1 MNILVQGGRVVD
13 PAAGTDEIRDIYIS
27 DGMITDSEGFQADH
41 VIDATGLAVMPG
53 LIDAHCHLREPGFE
67 YREDIVSGTRS
78 AAKGGFTT
86 VACMPNTSPVVDNT
100 AVVEFIVNK
109 SRDQAYCRVLPIGAA
124 TKGQK
129 GQELAEI
136 GLMAEAGIVAISDD
150 GRPIER
156 SDMMRKAMIYANQFD
171 LKVISHCEDMS
182 IADGHMNEGIV
193 SLELGLRGI
202 PAAAEEIMVSRDIIL
217 AEYLKLP
224 IHLAHLSTARS
235 IDMVRQAKAR
245 GVQVTCETC
254 PHYFTLTEEACRG
267 FNTMAKM
274 NPPLRSEADR
284 LSIIDGLADGTIDI
298 IATDHAPHHSD
309 EKELEFGL
317 ANNGIVGFETAFA
330 LGYTWLVRAGYLSLA
345 DFLKT
350 MTIKPAALF
359 GLNEPKLEPGNA
371 ADILIADLENPYIF
385 NRDEIAGKAKNTPYH
400 GFELYGHVITTIQ
413 GGKIRYEA

>member
-27 DGMITDSEGFQADH
+27 DGMITDAEGFQADH
-41 VIDATGLAVMPG
+41 VIDATGLTVMPG

-284 LSIIDGLADGTIDI
+284 LAIIDGLADGTIDI

-330 LGYTWLVRAGYLSLA
+330 LGYTWLVRGGQLSLA

-350 MTIKPAALF
+350 MTSGPAALF

-371 ADILIADLENPYIF
+371 ADILIADLENPFIF

>member
-1 MNILVQGGRVVD
+1 MNIMVKGGRVVD
-13 PAAGTDEIRDIYIS
+13 PASGTDEIRDIYIS

-41 VIDATGLAVMPG
+41 IVDAAGLTVMPG

-100 AVVEFIVNK
+100 AVVEYIVNK
-109 SRDQAYCRVLPIGAA
+109 SRNQAYCRVLPIGAA

-171 LKVISHCEDMS
+171 IRVISHCEDMS

-284 LSIIDGLADGTIDI
+284 LAIIDGLADGTIDI

-330 LGYTWLVRAGYLSLA
+330 LGYTWLVRAGHLSLA

-350 MTIKPAALF
+350 MTSRPAALF
-359 GLNEPKLEPGNA
+359 GLDEPALAPGKP
-371 ADILIADLENPYIF
+371 ADLVIADLENSFVF
-385 NRDEIAGKAKNTPYH
+385 NKNEIAGKARNTPYD
-400 GFELYGHVITTIQ
+400 GYELYGHVITTIQ

>member
-41 VIDATGLAVMPG
+41 VVDAAGLTVMPG

>member
-1 MNILVQGGRVVD
+1 MNIMVKGGRVVD
-13 PAAGTDEIRDIYIS
+13 PASGTDEIRDIYIS

-41 VIDATGLAVMPG
+41 IVDAAGLTVMPG

-100 AVVEFIVNK
+100 AVVEYIVNK
-109 SRDQAYCRVLPIGAA
+109 SRNQAYCRVLPIGAA

-171 LKVISHCEDMS
+171 IRVISHCEDMS

-235 IDMVRQAKAR
+235 IDLVRQAKAR

-284 LSIIDGLADGTIDI
+284 LAIIDGLADGTIDI

-330 LGYTWLVRAGYLSLA
+330 LGYTWLVRAGHLSLA

-350 MTIKPAALF
+350 MTSRPAALF
-359 GLNEPKLEPGNA
+359 GLDEPALAPGKP
-371 ADILIADLENPYIF
+371 ADLVIADLENSFVF
-385 NRDEIAGKAKNTPYH
+385 NKNEIAGKARNTPYD
-400 GFELYGHVITTIQ
+400 GYELYGHVITTIQ

>member
-13 PAAGTDEIRDIYIS
+13 PASGTDEIRDIYIS

-41 VIDATGLAVMPG
+41 VIDATGLTVMPG

-171 LKVISHCEDMS
+171 LRVISHCEDMS

-217 AEYLKLP
+217 AD
-224 IHLAHLSTARS
+224 T
-235 IDMVRQAKAR
+235 
-245 GVQVTCETC
+245 
-254 PHYFTLTEEACRG
+254 
-267 FNTMAKM
+267 
-274 NPPLRSEADR
+274 
-284 LSIIDGLADGTIDI
+284 
-298 IATDHAPHHSD
+298 
-309 EKELEFGL
+309 
-317 ANNGIVGFETAFA
+317 
-330 LGYTWLVRAGYLSLA
+330 
-345 DFLKT
+345 
-350 MTIKPAALF
+350 
-359 GLNEPKLEPGNA
+359 
-371 ADILIADLENPYIF
+371 
-385 NRDEIAGKAKNTPYH
+385 
-400 GFELYGHVITTIQ
+400 
-413 GGKIRYEA
+413 

>member
-156 SDMMRKAMIYANQFD
+156 SDMMRKAMIYADQFD
-171 LKVISHCEDMS
+171 LKVISHCEDMN

-350 MTIKPAALF
+350 MTIRPAALF